1 MLPFVAI
8 GLCAASLL
16 FNIIGLALPY
26 WLKFG
31 TLGYSTTYGLWT
43 QCAEA
48 PTGKICVSLL
58 SVRKYYIEQLIRCS
72 I

>member
-26 WLKFG
+26 WLKFSN
-31 TLGYSTTYGLWT
+31 LGVSATYGLWT
-43 QCAEA
+43 VC
-48 PTGKICVSLL
+48 KDSLL
-58 SVRKYYIEQLIRCS
+58 GKVCASLPSVRKYYIEQLIRCS